1 VSGGQS
7 DFLPF
12 ARPSITDRE
21 KAAVLEVLDSGWLT
35 TGPRTKAFEAAFAE
49 FVGAPHAVA
58 LNSATAALHLAL
70 EALGVGEGD
79 EVIVPTWTF
88 AASAEVVAYL
98 RGRVVLVDVDPVT
111 LSITPEIALAAVTPR
126 TKAVIAVHFAGREHQ
141 IDRLVAAL
149 EPLGIPVVE
158 DAAHALPSRIERL
171 GGRLAGTIGR
181 VGAYSFYATKTIT
194 TGEGGMLVT
203 ADEALANRARQMSLH
218 GISRDAWKRYAAG
231 GSWYYEVEDAGFKD
245 NMTDIAAALGLVQLS
260 RADKLLTARRALVAA
275 YRAGF
280 AAAGVLDVLDLPED
294 AADGSHAWHLFVV
307 RLHLDALTLDRAAV
321 IDALSARG
329 IGTSVHFIPLHK
341 HPYHR
346 RVGGWTP
353 QQFPVAERE
362 YPRAISLPLWP
373 GMTDVDTDRVVE
385 GLATILDGAR
395 A

>member
-1 VSGGQS
+1 VTDGQNS
-7 DFLPF
+7 FLPF

-111 LSITPEIALAAVTPR
+111 LSITPEHALAAVTPR
-126 TKAVIAVHFAGREHQ
+126 TKAVIAVHFAGREHEV
-141 IDRLVAAL
+141 DRLVAAL

-158 DAAHALPSRIERL
+158 DAAHALPTRIERL

-181 VGAYSFYATKTIT
+181 AGAYSFYATKTIT

-231 GSWYYEVEDAGFKD
+231 GSWYYEIEDAGFKD
-245 NMTDIAAALGLVQLS
+245 NMTDMAAALGLVQLS
-260 RADKLLTARRALVAA
+260 RADELLAARRALVER

-294 AADGSHAWHLFVV
+294 APDRSHAWHLFVV
-307 RLHLDALTLDRAAV
+307 RLHLDALTLDRAAI
-321 IDALSARG
+321 IDALGIAG

-346 RVGGWTP
+346 RVGGWAP
-353 QQFPVAERE
+353 EQFPVAERE

-373 GMTDVDTDRVVE
+373 GMTDADSDRVIS
-385 GLATILDGAR
+385 GLATILEGAR